1 MVQISRRALSSH
13 NSIVTMFSEHWF
25 EEMIEDGGHRGLSED
40 PVSDM
45 YIFNPA
51 GILLFLSDDVCR

>member
-1 MVQISRRALSSH
+1 
-13 NSIVTMFSEHWF
+13 MFSEHWF